1 MWPWSDSLQKVVT
14 RKNKTVMTKEDIRR
28 KATAYRK
35 HLCRNIHELINKQK
49 SRIVVFQDGITHGK
63 SLRFRV
69 FLIQKILERDV
80 PSSHDVIH
88 HASRLRIVLS
98 VNRVRMWQVHSEH
111 VVQDIE
117 LKTRR
122 TQVFEVLHL
131 VVSVIRKV
139 FVKQRRVIVTTED
152 HVRLLEVGNKTLD
165 S

>member
-1 MWPWSDSLQKVVT
+1 ML
-14 RKNKTVMTKEDIRR
+14 
-28 KATAYRK
+28 
-35 HLCRNIHELINKQK
+35 
-49 SRIVVFQDGITHGK
+49 
-63 SLRFRV
+63 
-69 FLIQKILERDV
+69 
-80 PSSHDVIH
+80 
-88 HASRLRIVLS
+88 
-98 VNRVRMWQVHSEH
+98 QVHSEH